1 MADERYESEDPY
13 DSLFESVFGDGLA
26 VAVERCPLCFRSR
39 RPLFCSECV
48 RSGKFSKS
56 SGEPERYADLQERL
70 DSVTKERIRLTE
82 RIRQGVAAKEER
94 QAKRDEIEELK
105 IRIRLLKWSIQEAQK
120 RKADGEKYYAKQ
132 CATNKRNAEKLQKSH
147 SSLPKMRATYNSNV
161 DKVHIRKQEM
171 TEQNARLRDKRC
183 CVINE
188 LVRYIFPVVELTAEG
203 TSNSVLSL
211 EASSLL
217 MSTARAL
224 SEASQLTY
232 MSGRW
237 VHTDRYGNTLIKIVE
252 STLPGNGDYSAG
264 VTSERQELASLAD
277 DNQRITASNP
287 TYAVISGLCHTT
299 QLLQILSSVLMVTLP
314 RKIFYSTFGCND
326 FSEKQLQQ
334 AVSRLNHNMLHLCV
348 SQGVDTGQV
357 ISRHTMYNLLLL
369 LRSDNLGRGLP
380 YKELGQMVE
389 VVNDGCESEDDMDR
403 DELDAPQD
411 WDFVSRG
418 DIPEMAVPVH
428 ESASWSYS
436 PTLYAGQVLA
446 GTQSTAS
453 DLITS
458 AAASVTSLWRTATGS
473 SQRPSDANS

>member
-1 MADERYESEDPY
+1 MA
-13 DSLFESVFGDGLA
+13 
-26 VAVERCPLCFRSR
+26 
-39 RPLFCSECV
+39 
-48 RSGKFSKS
+48 
-56 SGEPERYADLQERL
+56 
-70 DSVTKERIRLTE
+70 ERIKQR
-82 RIRQGVAAKEER
+82 VAAKEER

-105 IRIRLLKWSIQEAQK
+105 IRIRLLKWSIQEARK

-132 CATNKRNAEKLQKSH
+132 CTTNKRNAEKLQKSH
-147 SSLPKMRATYNSNV
+147 SSLPKMRTTYNANTE
-161 DKVHIRKQEM
+161 KVLARKQELK
-171 TEQNARLRDKRC
+171 EQNLRLRDKRC
-183 CVINE
+183 TVINE

-203 TSNSVLSL
+203 TSNSILSL

-264 VTSERQELASLAD
+264 VTSERQELCSLAD
-277 DNQRITASNP
+277 DSQRLTASNP
-287 TYAVISGLCHTT
+287 TYAIISGLCHTT
-299 QLLQILSSVLMVTLP
+299 QLLHILSSVLMVTLP
-314 RKIFYSTFGCND
+314 RKIAYSTFGCND

-348 SQGVDTGQV
+348 SQGVDTGQI
-357 ISRHTMYNLLLL
+357 ISRHTLYNLLLL
-369 LRSDNLGRGLP
+369 LRSEHLGRSLP
-380 YKELGQMVE
+380 YKEQPHMVE
-389 VVNDGCESEDDMDR
+389 VVNDGCESEDDVDK

-411 WDFVSRG
+411 WDFISRG
-418 DIPEMAVPVH
+418 DIPEMPIPVH
-428 ESASWSYS
+428 ESASWTYS
-436 PTLYAGQVLA
+436 PAIYAGQVLA

-473 SQRPSDANS
+473 QRPNDANS